1 VLDSIPGIR
10 ALRAQRW
17 SPYAVGVGIG
27 VLSWVTF
34 LTMDKALGTST
45 SYVHVVAWIGE
56 LVAPAAVTGPDANAY
71 MAKEITQKTPLID
84 WQVML
89 VLGVFLGALV
99 SSRLSGDRVTECVP
113 SLWSW
118 RFGPSKAVRY
128 VAAFVS
134 GAVMLFGA
142 RMAGGCT
149 SGHGISGGLQMAVGS
164 WVFFLAMFASGV
176 ATAFLLFGT
185 EGRRHVRD

>member
-1 VLDSIPGIR
+1 MLTAR
-10 ALRAQRW
+10 RW
-17 SPYAVGVGIG
+17 SPYGVGIGIG
-27 VLSWVTF
+27 VLSWITF
-34 LTMDKALGTST
+34 LTMDKALGTS
-45 SYVHVVAWIGE
+45 SSFVHAVAALGE
-56 LVAPAAVTGPDANAY
+56 LVAPAAISGPSANAY
-71 MAKEITQKTPLID
+71 MVKEISEKTPLID

-89 VLGVFLGALV
+89 VLGVLLGSLV
-99 SSRLSGDRVTECVP
+99 SSRLSGDHATECVP

-128 VAAFVS
+128 GAAFVS

-149 SGHGISGGLQMAVGS
+149 SGHGISGGLQMAVSS

-176 ATAFLLFGT
+176 VTAFLLFGT
-185 EGRRHVRD
+185 EGRHHVHD